1 MPNLWRISLRS
12 RSLQFYAVLSV
23 FNLCFQMVVYLAVE
37 RLATMSRHASVNRL
51 FFSSAWQKQHWLSQ
65 WIRASLEGGH
75 KHANNHGVGSDLHSA
90 IHNRFCLHTMEI
102 NGRGWISSWKWGT
115 PWKCQCRWQSLDI
128 SGSCTFVRA
137 LARGRTLWR
146 HGSKK
151 AAGALRFHDVL
162 GLTMPDCSSCQIVD
176 CISCSGRY
184 KSIGHGMDISLV
196 QRLREPGNVR
206 HQVVDV
212 GCGWGVVCTRVN
224 FGLCTSWDKLNSSLP
239 IGGAPMPAPGR
250 S

>member
-1 MPNLWRISLRS
+1 MEG
-12 RSLQFYAVLSV
+12 
-23 FNLCFQMVVYLAVE
+23 VE
-37 RLATMSRHASVNRL
+37 SHPESGEPPESVN
-51 FFSSAWQKQHWLSQ
+51 
-65 WIRASLEGGH
+65 
-75 KHANNHGVGSDLHSA
+75 V
-90 IHNRFCLHTMEI
+90 
-102 NGRGWISSWKWGT
+102 
-115 PWKCQCRWQSLDI
+115 QSLDI

-184 KSIGHGMDISLV
+184 KSIGHGMDISSLV

-212 GCGWGVVCTRVN
+212 GCG
-224 FGLCTSWDKLNSSLP
+224 
-239 IGGAPMPAPGR
+239 
-250 S
+250 